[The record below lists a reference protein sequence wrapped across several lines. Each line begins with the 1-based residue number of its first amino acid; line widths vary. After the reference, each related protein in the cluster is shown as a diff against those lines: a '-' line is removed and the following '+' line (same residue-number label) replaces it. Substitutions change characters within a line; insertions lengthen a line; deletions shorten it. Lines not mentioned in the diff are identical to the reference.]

1 MKLKIDFEIPE
12 STWKINPEDKI
23 VSFGSCFSDEIG
35 ERLKNDGFN
44 TEINPFGVL
53 FHPLAIA
60 TVLRKIIQKDT
71 ATTCIKKHDVVF
83 SWDTSGLFFAYNEE
97 DLFAKFSS
105 EIERL
110 NVYLKQANVLLLTFG
125 TAYGYRLKTNNHLV
139 ANCHKQPGDDFVK
152 ELTSLEEMYQ
162 AWNSLLLDLKQF
174 NPKLKIVFTLSP
186 VKHLRDGIVENV
198 RSKARLIEL
207 VSRLDAA
214 YFPSFEIVQEELR
227 DYRFFKED
235 GAHPNELAI
244 NYIYSCFVQKYFSS
258 EALIFREEVTKY
270 NAMKNHRLLYEKSQ
284 QSILFVARKEA
295 FLKELKTKYPF
306 INIEP

>member
-35 ERLKNDGFN
+35 ERLKNNGFN

-60 TVLRKIIQKDT
+60 TVVRKIIQKDT
-71 ATTCIKKHDVVF
+71 TTTLVKKHDVVF
-83 SWDTSGLFFAYNEE
+83 SWDAAGLLFAYKEE
-97 DLFAKFSS
+97 ELFAKFSS
-105 EIERL
+105 EIKRL
-110 NVYLKQANVLLLTFG
+110 NTYLKQANVLLITFG
-125 TAYGYRLKTNNHLV
+125 TAYGYRLKTTHQIV

-152 ELTSLEEMYQ
+152 EFTNFEDMYQ
-162 AWNSLLLDLKQF
+162 EWGSLLVELKQF
-174 NPKLKIVFTLSP
+174 NPRLKIVFTLSP
-186 VKHLRDGIVENV
+186 VKHLRDGVVENV

-207 VSRLDAA
+207 VNKLDAA

-244 NYIYSCFVQKYFSS
+244 DYVYSCFVQKYFTS
-258 EALIFREEVTKY
+258 EALIFREEVAKY
-270 NAMKNHRLLYEKSQ
+270 NTMKNHRLLHEKSQ
-284 QSILFVARKEA
+284 QSILFKANKEA
-295 FLKELKTKYPF
+295 FFNQLKLKYSF